1 MSTWLRQTAVS
12 PQDLF
17 SLLLSY
23 FVAQYV
29 LMWCNFLVKIYF
41 SFGEMIFFVRP
52 LKYANFHREYYPSC
66 VTSCNEFDLRY
77 FCQHNPL
84 FYHLNLRWSST
95 HILKIFNINWVQ
107 FMMVPLETSSK
118 SAANCTSDWHFVTM
132 ATSFQAPKGEKRYLS
147 TNNNIYRTRGP
158 INL

>member
-1 MSTWLRQTAVS
+1 MRNRAPLANHDGDGNKDVAKQKRAEQYFSTCVLRANVNMTQTNSGKS
-12 PQDLF
+12 PRF
-17 SLLLSY
+17 VSLLLSY

-118 SAANCTSDWHFVTM
+118 SAANCTSD
-132 ATSFQAPKGEKRYLS
+132 
-147 TNNNIYRTRGP
+147 
-158 INL
+158 